1 MKRLICSIFFGL
13 SVCVTL
19 GAGYTGL
26 GLPTK
31 ELSDS
36 AKSDTLKR
44 KSKPPIDG
52 PVNSSASDSIIY
64 SMDGKKAY
72 LFGNAKVTYQKLE
85 LTAARIDFNMETK
98 EAFAYGSL
106 DSAGKVMGKP
116 IFKEGND
123 VYNMD
128 SIHYNFDSK
137 KAKIY
142 GVITKQGEGFLH
154 SKMTKKMP
162 DNTVNLIGGEYTTCD
177 LEHPHFYIYLTK
189 AKVIPNKQII
199 TGPAYLVIEDVP
211 LPIGIPFGFFPN
223 RKGRHSGILIPR
235 YGEETNRGFY
245 LQQGG
250 YYFGMSDY
258 YDLALTG
265 SVYSFG
271 GWDLNGKS
279 AYRVRYKYSG
289 SLNLSYVKL
298 VVGSKGDSDYM
309 DQGTYSIQW
318 NHRQD
323 PKFKPNST
331 FGASVNF
338 TKSSYNTYAS
348 YNPSSYLNSS
358 INSSISY
365 SRVFE
370 GTPFSLTLSANHS
383 QSTSTKSVTISL
395 PVMTF
400 NMSSIYPFKSKNA
413 TGKPNVIEKIGI
425 SYSSSLQNQ
434 YTALEDNL
442 FKGDWE
448 NKMSNGM
455 KHIIPITTS
464 FSLLKF
470 LNISPAANYT
480 EFWYTKSIRKYWDS
494 SNDSL
499 ITDTVPGFKRA
510 MEYNYSASM
519 STKIY
524 GTFTFSKNSKIQAI
538 RHVITP
544 TVSFSY
550 HPDFSTS
557 YWGYYKTVQVDT
569 TGKTQKYSI
578 FQNGVLGGPSS
589 SRSGSIGF
597 GLANILEMKVKSD
610 RDSTKK
616 TRTIK
621 LLDNL
626 QISSSYNLL
635 ADSLNLAPF
644 NFSGRVTLTKEFAL
658 NFSGVINPYALSQEG
673 LVIDKWLYK
682 ENGKLGRLTSF
693 TTSFNLSFQSQAT
706 KAGVPKNGLNNFQ
719 ETAPVVETFQNQYS
733 ENNTPYGIP
742 QAGYTDFTVPW
753 NISLNYNLSYSK
765 PGFTSTLN
773 QTVNFSGGLS
783 LTPKW
788 KLTYSSGWDFKLN
801 EITYTSLGINRDL
814 HCWEMSFTWIP
825 LGPRQSYSFRINVKS
840 GLLRDLKYDKRKSWT
855 DNLDQQF

>member
-1 MKRLICSIFFGL
+1 MKRLIYTIFSGFCL
-13 SVCVTL
+13 CVVL
-19 GAGYTGL
+19 GAGLAAQEVPTSQ
-26 GLPTK
+26 LP
-31 ELSDS
+31 DS
-36 AKSDTLKR
+36 AKVDTLKR
-44 KSKPPIDG
+44 KEKPPIES
-52 PVNSSASDSIIY
+52 PVNSTATDSIVY
-64 SMDGKKAY
+64 SMNGKMAY
-72 LFGNAKVTYQKLE
+72 LYGDAKVTYQNME
-85 LTAARIDFNMETK
+85 LTASRIEFNMETK
-98 EAFAYGSL
+98 QAFAYGSL
-106 DSAGKVMGKP
+106 DTAGKVIGKP
-116 IFKEGND
+116 IFKEGSD
-123 VYNMD
+123 TYNMD
-128 SIHYNFDSK
+128 SIRYNFDSK

-258 YDLALTG
+258 FDLALTG
-265 SVYSFG
+265 SIYSFG
-271 GWDLNGKS
+271 GWDINAKS
-279 AYRVRYKYSG
+279 AYKVRYKYNG
-289 SLNLSYVKL
+289 SLNISGVKL

-309 DQGTYSIQW
+309 NQGTYSIQW
-318 NHRQD
+318 RHSQD

-331 FGASVNF
+331 FSANVNF
-338 TKSSYNTYAS
+338 TKSSYNTYAT

-365 SRVFE
+365 SRIFE
-370 GTPFSLTLSANHS
+370 GTPFSLSLSANHS
-383 QSTSTKSVTISL
+383 QNSQTKAVTISL

-400 NMSSIYPFKSKNA
+400 NMSSVYPFKPKNI
-413 TGKPNVIEKIGI
+413 TGKPNVIQKIGI

-434 YTALEDNL
+434 YSTTEDML
-442 FKGDWE
+442 FKGNWE
-448 NKMSNGM
+448 DKMANGM
-455 KHIIPITTS
+455 KHNIPISTS

-470 LNISPAANYT
+470 LNISPTAQYS
-480 EFWYTKSIRKYWDS
+480 EYWYTKTIRKTWDP
-494 SNDSL
+494 DSAVVL
-499 ITDTVPGFKRA
+499 TDTVSGFKRA
-510 MEYNYSASM
+510 MEYNYSVGM

-524 GTFTFSKNSKIQAI
+524 GTFTFAQGSKIQAI

-544 TVSFSY
+544 TISFSY
-550 HPDFSTS
+550 HPDFSTP
-557 YWGYYKTVQVDT
+557 YWGYYRTVQSDT
-569 TGKTQKYSI
+569 TGRTQKYSI
-578 FQNGVLGGPSS
+578 FQNGILGGPSA

-597 GLANILEMKVKSD
+597 GLSNILEMKVKSD
-610 RDSTKK
+610 RDSTQK
-616 TRTIK
+616 TRKISI
-621 LLDNL
+621 LDNL

-644 NFSGRVTLTKEFAL
+644 NFSGRVTLSKKFAL
-658 NFSGVINPYALSQEG
+658 NFGGVINPYALSQQG
-673 LVIDKWLYK
+673 QVINKWMYK
-682 ENGKLGRLTSF
+682 ETGKLGRLTNF
-693 TTSFNLSFQSQAT
+693 TTSFNLSFQSDA
-706 KAGVPKNGLNNFQ
+706 APGGAAKNEEG
-719 ETAPVVETFQNQYS
+719 TSPVIETFQNQYG
-733 ENNTPYGIP
+733 ENTPYGIP
-742 QAGYTDFTVPW
+742 QSGYVDFSVPW
-753 NISLNYNLSYSK
+753 NISFNYNLSYSK

-788 KLTYSSGWDFKLN
+788 KITYSSGWDFKTN
-801 EITYTSLGINRDL
+801 QITYTSMGINRDL